1 MQTPQQ
7 VKNFPLFM
15 LVFVTEAAVTVTS
28 ETDEVGGTPARA
40 VPKDLA
46 GPGLTALRGETRTEI
61 GM

>member
-1 MQTPQQ
+1 
-7 VKNFPLFM
+7 M